1 MVVATDTIKNT
12 IYIKAKE
19 HPVTPPELY
28 ASHLGQHFLD
38 TYPHIT
44 AAHIKVIVHRWTRMT
59 VDGAPHPHSFFRD
72 GQETRNVEATITRA
86 TGIDLKSSIAGL
98 SVLKSTG
105 SAFHG
110 FVRDE
115 FTTLGETWDR
125 ILSTDIDCVWTWKT
139 FATVAAVQDGVA
151 RFDKAWESA
160 RGIIMKTFAT
170 DASASVQNTMYKM
183 CEQILDEVPETARA
197 AFSLPNKHYFEIGEF
212 DASQGDEPALIILI
226 RPELAQ
232 GYQEHGQG
240 RRSVCPPIRAQRADQ
255 VRGCSLVKFHDV
267 VVERVVDSVMTYLSE
282 KPKGRFNK
290 NWCQFSRR
298 QLGFMIPHCV

>member
-1 MVVATDTIKNT
+1 MGFGDRYTKADNNVVVATDSIKNT

-19 HPVTPPELY
+19 HPVNPPELY

-72 GQETRNVEATITRA
+72 GQETRNVEATVTRQA
-86 TGIDLKSSIAGL
+86 GIELKSSIVGL

-110 FVRDE
+110 FLRDE

-125 ILSTDIDCVWTWKT
+125 ILSTDVDCVWTWKA
-139 FATVAAVQDGVA
+139 FPTVAAVQDGVE

-170 DASASVQNTMYKM
+170 DESASVQNTMYKM
-183 CEQILDEVPETARA
+183 CEQILEVVPETERA
-197 AFSLPNKHYFEIGEF
+197 AFSLPNKHYFEIGESR
-212 DASQGDEPALIILI
+212 AS
-226 RPELAQ
+226 
-232 GYQEHGQG
+232 
-240 RRSVCPPIRAQRADQ
+240 
-255 VRGCSLVKFHDV
+255 
-267 VVERVVDSVMTYLSE
+267 
-282 KPKGRFNK
+282 
-290 NWCQFSRR
+290 
-298 QLGFMIPHCV
+298 